1 MPERSGTL
9 LSRMVAN
16 VQATLADPETWLQ
29 LGLVLAMAGIAL
41 GVGKVIRAKSS
52 APKHPL
58 QPLAP
63 LLTPVS
69 ATLAMLLAIAFSRM
83 LFDSDWLARVALLV
97 AVLFLVQSLI
107 RVTRPGPVARLLLRW
122 VGMSLLALYMLG
134 LLTSFNTTLE
144 SMAVDVGNLR
154 LSVASL
160 LRSLVF
166 GALLFWLGWASNS
179 AGQTMIRRQEALDLR
194 TREVIAKL
202 FQIGLMVVVSLL
214 FLQVMG
220 INLTA
225 LAVFS
230 GAVGVGIG
238 FGLQSIASNFIS
250 GLIILFDR
258 SLSTGDYVET
268 EGGLSGYV
276 RALNMRCTTLETF
289 EGKTVLVPNEKF
301 ISEPFNNWSHKD
313 KKQRYGLNFFLPYDT
328 DIRHVCALVRTA
340 VATHPQVISG
350 EGIPLEE
357 RPDCE
362 IESFGESGVKMLV
375 EFWME
380 GIDDG
385 PNRVG
390 ADLLLLIFETLREND
405 VFMPFPQR
413 EVRILTEGTKA
424 ESGSSH

>member
-1 MPERSGTL
+1 MPDRTGSL
-9 LSRMVAN
+9 LSRVVAN
-16 VQATLADPETWLQ
+16 VQAVLADPETWLQ
-29 LGLVLAMAGIAL
+29 LGLVLAMAGVAL
-41 GVGKVIRAKSS
+41 GAGKLIRAKST
-52 APKHPL
+52 APEHPL
-58 QPLAP
+58 RPLAP
-63 LLTPVS
+63 LLTPVAAS
-69 ATLAMLLAIAFSRM
+69 LAMLLAIGLSRT
-83 LFDSDWLARVALLV
+83 LFDSDWIARVALLL
-97 AVLFLVQSLI
+97 AVLFLVESLI
-107 RVTRPGPVARLLLRW
+107 RVTGPGPVARLMLRW

-134 LLTSFNTTLE
+134 LLTPFNETLE
-144 SMAVDVGNLR
+144 SMAVNLGNLR

-160 LRSLVF
+160 LRSLIF

-179 AGQTMIRRQEALDLR
+179 AGQTVIRRQEALDLR

-202 FQIGLMVVVSLL
+202 FQIGLVVVVSLL

-220 INLTA
+220 ISLTA
-225 LAVFS
+225 LAVFG

-250 GLIILFDR
+250 GLILLFDR
-258 SLSTGDYVET
+258 SLVAGDYVET
-268 EGGLSGYV
+268 QGGLSGHV

-313 KKQRYGLNFFLPYDT
+313 KKQRYGLNFSLPYDT
-328 DIRHVCALVRTA
+328 DIRHVCELVRTA
-340 VATHPQVISG
+340 VATHPQVLSG
-350 EGIPLEE
+350 EGTPLEE

-390 ADLLLLIFETLREND
+390 ADLLLLIFESLREND

-413 EVRILTEGTKA
+413 EVRILGD
-424 ESGSSH
+424 GSNAG

>member
-1 MPERSGTL
+1 MPDGTGTF
-9 LSRMVAN
+9 LSRIVAD
-16 VQATLADPETWLQ
+16 VQAVLVDQETWLQ
-29 LGLVLAMAGIAL
+29 FGLVLAIGAIAL
-41 GVGKVIRAKSS
+41 GVGKLLRDKSS
-52 APKHPL
+52 APEHPL

-63 LLTPVS
+63 LLIPAS
-69 ATLAMLLAIAFSRM
+69 AALCMLLAIAFSRM
-83 LFDSDWLARVALLV
+83 LFDSDWIARVALLV
-97 AVLFLVQSLI
+97 AVVFLVEALI
-107 RVTRPGPVARLLLRW
+107 QVTEPGPVARLMLRW
-122 VGMSLLALYMLG
+122 VGMGLLALYMLG
-134 LLTSFNTTLE
+134 LLTTFSTTLE
-144 SMAVDVGNLR
+144 SMAIDLGNLH

-160 LRSLVF
+160 LRSLIF

-179 AGQTMIRRQEALDLR
+179 AGQTIIRRQEELDLR
-194 TREVIAKL
+194 TREVVAKL

-220 INLTA
+220 ISLTA

-268 EGGLSGYV
+268 EGGLAGHV
-276 RALNMRCTTLETF
+276 RALKMRCTTLETY
-289 EGKTVLVPNEKF
+289 EGKTVIVPNEKF
-301 ISEPFNNWSHKD
+301 ITEPFNNWSHKD
-313 KKQRYGLNFFLPYDT
+313 KKQRYGLNFTLPYDT
-328 DIRHVCALVRTA
+328 DIRHVCELVRAA
-340 VATHPQVISG
+340 VASHPQVISG
-350 EGIPLEE
+350 DSIPLEE

-390 ADLLLLIFETLREND
+390 ADLLLLIFESLRENH

-413 EVRILTEGTKA
+413 EVRILNDGA
-424 ESGSSH
+424 

>member
-1 MPERSGTL
+1 MPERTGTF
-9 LSRMVAN
+9 LSRMVAH
-16 VQATLADPETWLQ
+16 VQAVLADPETWLQ
-29 LGLVLAMAGIAL
+29 LGLVLAMAGVAL
-41 GVGKVIRAKSS
+41 GVGRLIRKRSS
-52 APKHPL
+52 APDHPL
-58 QPLAP
+58 WPLAP
-63 LLTPVS
+63 LLTPVVAS
-69 ATLAMLLAIAFSRM
+69 LAMLLAIALSQT
-83 LFDSDWLARVALLV
+83 LFKSDWIARIALLL
-97 AVLFLVQSLI
+97 AVLFLVEGLM
-107 RVTRPGPVARLLLRW
+107 RVTAPGPVARLMLRW
-122 VGMSLLALYMLG
+122 VGMGLLVLYMLG
-134 LLTSFNTTLE
+134 LLTPFNETLE
-144 SMAVDVGNLR
+144 SMAVNLGNLH

-160 LRSLVF
+160 LRSLIF

-179 AGQTMIRRQEALDLR
+179 AGQTLIRRQEALDLR

-202 FQIGLMVVVSLL
+202 FQIGLMVVVFLL

-220 INLTA
+220 ISLTA
-225 LAVFS
+225 LAVFG

-250 GLIILFDR
+250 GLILLFDR
-258 SLSTGDYVET
+258 SLVAGDYVET
-268 EGGLSGYV
+268 QGGLSGHV

-313 KKQRYGLNFFLPYDT
+313 KKQRYGLNFNLPYDT
-328 DIRHVCALVRTA
+328 DIRQVCQLVRTA

-350 EGIPLEE
+350 EEIPLEE

-390 ADLLLLIFETLREND
+390 ADLLLLIFESLREND

-413 EVRILTEGTKA
+413 EVRIL
-424 ESGSSH
+424 SGSTEPT

>member
-1 MPERSGTL
+1 MPQGTGTF
-9 LSRMVAN
+9 LSRLVAN
-16 VQATLADPETWLQ
+16 VQAVLADPETWLQ
-29 LGLVLAMAGIAL
+29 LGLVLTVAVIAL
-41 GVGKVIRAKSS
+41 GVGRLIRHRS
-52 APKHPL
+52 AAPEHPL

-63 LLTPVS
+63 LVTPVC
-69 ATLAMLLAIAFSRM
+69 AGLAMLLAIALSRT
-83 LFDSDWLARVALLV
+83 LFDSDWIARVALLL
-97 AVLFLVQSLI
+97 AVLFLVEALI
-107 RVTRPGPVARLLLRW
+107 RVTGPGPVARLMLRW

-134 LLTSFNTTLE
+134 LLTPFNTTLE
-144 SMAVDVGNLR
+144 SMAVNVGNLR

-160 LRSLVF
+160 LRSLIF

-202 FQIGLMVVVSLL
+202 FQIGLVVVVSLL

-225 LAVFS
+225 LAVFG

-250 GLIILFDR
+250 GLILLFDR
-258 SLSTGDYVET
+258 SLVAGDYVET
-268 EGGLSGYV
+268 EGGLSGHV
-276 RALNMRCTTLETF
+276 RALNMRCTTLETY

-313 KKQRYGLNFFLPYDT
+313 KKQRYGLNFTLPYDT
-328 DIRHVCALVRTA
+328 DIRHVCELVRTA

-350 EGIPLEE
+350 ENIPLEE

-390 ADLLLLIFETLREND
+390 ADLLLLIFESLREND
-405 VFMPFPQR
+405 IFMPFPQR
-413 EVRILTEGTKA
+413 EVRILSDGTETG
-424 ESGSSH
+424 